1 MPLQIRITGKVER
14 TEGTGEL
21 ELEDMVAGHVAR
33 YVVLLLGHVGAV
45 QAAPEPPTPLLVQGA
60 VHLGLDNP

>member
-21 ELEDMVAGHVAR
+21 ELEDMVAGPVAR

-60 VHLGLDNP
+60 VHLGLDDP